1 MSSIFFSDHKSM
13 KLEIKYRNKNGK
25 KTNMWSLNMLLKK
38 HGSVIKS
45 YQRSENPLWKIKMET
60 KLFKVY

>member
-45 YQRSENPLWKIKMET
+45 YQRSENPL
-60 KLFKVY
+60 